1 MKLEFHQLNRGYEH
15 LRVRRSDEQRR
26 LMASL
31 ATSGQQTPIVVV
43 AVSGTPDGYLVID
56 GYKRIAALEQLG
68 RDTVEAVIWPMSE
81 CDALVLERS
90 MRFGHRDTALEE
102 GWLLAE
108 VRDRFGYSLDDLSR
122 RFDRSTSWVS
132 RRLALV
138 ELLPQMIQQ
147 TVRMGEIS
155 AHVAMKYLVPV
166 ARVDAEHCERMAAVF
181 IEHRCDTRQAGQ
193 LYTAWRKGTRVT
205 RERILAEPELFLKTQ
220 RQAPA
225 AKPAAMEQVTR
236 DLEMAIAILH
246 RANRRL
252 TDAMGEMN
260 SSQQEQTERRIESA
274 RRELARMAER
284 IGKGEEGKHAEPGAE
299 NRDSGT
305 EREGSEP
312 ARDCARIKHVAPDG
326 AQSSAREL
334 QQRAGDPAGGES
346 RAIPPTDPGSIGFV
360 QGESR
365 ASP

>member
-1 MKLEFHQLNRGYEH
+1 MKLEFHQLNRRYEH

-31 ATSGQQTPIVVV
+31 AASGQQTPIVVV

-108 VRDRFGYSLDDLSR
+108 VRDRFGYSLDDRSR

-166 ARVDAEHCERMAAVF
+166 ARANIEDCQRMAEAF
-181 IEHRCDTRQAGQ
+181 RAHRFTSRQAGE
-193 LYTAWRKGTRVT
+193 LYAAWRDASPQIRQ
-205 RERILAEPELFLKTQ
+205 RILDDPGLFLKAQ
-220 RQAPA
+220 QQIEPQPPKLAD
-225 AKPAAMEQVTR
+225 ELLR
-236 DLEMAIAILH
+236 DLTMVVAVTN
-246 RANRRL
+246 RASRRL
-252 TDAMGEMN
+252 TRAAPLMDQDQFDAA
-260 SSQQEQTERRIESA
+260 ERKVACAVKDLEF
-274 RRELARMAER
+274 LAER
-284 IGKGEEGKHAEPGAE
+284 IHKEQQRHVEQRSTDSNSGASCSEGQQGRDRESSRSLAFNGTQSPAVPILGCTIPAPSRESRTLPAA
-299 NRDSGT
+299 DSG
-305 EREGSEP
+305 G
-312 ARDCARIKHVAPDG
+312 VG
-326 AQSSAREL
+326 QLQGQSR
-334 QQRAGDPAGGES
+334 
-346 RAIPPTDPGSIGFV
+346 PG
-360 QGESR
+360 
-365 ASP
+365 P

>member
-1 MKLEFHQLNRGYEH
+1 MKLEFHQLNRRYEH

-166 ARVDAEHCERMAAVF
+166 ARANIEDCQRMADAF
-181 IEHRCDTRQAGQ
+181 RAHRFTSRQAGE
-193 LYTAWRKGTRVT
+193 LYAAWRDAAPQIRQ
-205 RERILAEPELFLKTQ
+205 RILDDPQLFLKAQ
-220 RQAPA
+220 Q
-225 AKPAAMEQVTR
+225 QVEPQPRLAEELLR
-236 DLEMAIAILH
+236 DLTMVLAITN
-246 RANRRL
+246 RASRRL
-252 TDAMGEMN
+252 ARAAPLMDQDQFDA
-260 SSQQEQTERRIESA
+260 
-274 RRELARMAER
+274 AER
-284 IGKGEEGKHAEPGAE
+284 KIACAIKDLGFLAKRIQKDQQLHVDERSADS
-299 NRDSGT
+299 DSGT
-305 EREGSEP
+305 PRSE
-312 ARDCARIKHVAPDG
+312 
-326 AQSSAREL
+326 S
-334 QQRAGDPAGGES
+334 QQRPD
-346 RAIPPTDPGSIGFV
+346 
-360 QGESR
+360 
-365 ASP
+365 